1 MKQVVVLSVL
11 VLVVLSWIPFVV
23 IAYSRTAHSRKPP
36 LHVFLDMDDQP
47 KYKSQRLNPL
57 FADRRE
63 QRPQV
68 DGTVARGQI
77 RDDSHLYEGA
87 VGGEWV
93 ATIPFAIT
101 DAVMKRG
108 QERYGIYCAACHGLS
123 GNGNGMVAVRA
134 EELAEGTWVPPTDL
148 RSDTVR
154 DRSVGH
160 LYNTIA
166 NGIRNM
172 PAYGKQ
178 IDVAD
183 RWAIVAYMRALQR
196 SQRAAVDDVPEPI
209 RPSLR

>member
-1 MKQVVVLSVL
+1 MKRFVVLTAL
-11 VLVVLSWIPFVV
+11 VLIVLSWIPLVV
-23 IAYSRTAHSRKPP
+23 IAYSRTAHSRKAP

-68 DGTVARGQI
+68 AGTVARGQM
-77 RDDSHLYEGA
+77 RGDAHLYEGA

-93 ATIPFAIT
+93 ATFPFEVT
-101 DAVMKRG
+101 EAVMKRG
-108 QERYGIYCAACHGLS
+108 QDRYGIYCAVCHGSS
-123 GNGNGMVAVRA
+123 GNGNGMVSVRA

-154 DRSVGH
+154 ERPVGH

-172 PAYGKQ
+172 PGYGKQ
-178 IDVAD
+178 IEVSD
-183 RWAIVAYMRALQR
+183 RWAIVAYVRALQR
-196 SQRAAVDDVPEPI
+196 SQRASIEDVPQTI